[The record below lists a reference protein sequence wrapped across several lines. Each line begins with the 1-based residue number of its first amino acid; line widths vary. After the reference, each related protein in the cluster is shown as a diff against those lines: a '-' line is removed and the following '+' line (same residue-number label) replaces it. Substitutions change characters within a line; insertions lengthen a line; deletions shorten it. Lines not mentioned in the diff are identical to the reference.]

1 MCLAIGDLLRE
12 MRIGPGQRGFSELD
26 LDLPNVAAAP
36 SAAVNADRDTS
47 TIFMN
52 VVCGKLS
59 STSRSS
65 RSGTCSLSLPVK
77 RTATHSRYV
86 APAISGTMNEFSTY
100 AMDPAFLKAGNPSSP
115 TACPTEQLLAT
126 ETVCVRIPVCS
137 QLKDLRKVRTS
148 SLDQIPTFYDPDAE
162 RTLDLR
168 RLRQQ
173 QQYLD
178 MTLRQLLE
186 LLDSYDHNVRVPV
199 PTDLGSL
206 DLPPNNS
213 LYLQIQAGAEKVT
226 QNLLR
231 VGDSIDRLAAIY
243 TPYTPFCL
251 PLDLTSSWMG
261 FDLSS
266 LYPDVQPISFPMPPS
281 DAPSHA
287 SMWNLEQILGTNPC
301 IDPALLNGGE
311 ELRPES
317 QEAQTA
323 PVVTAHLLVE
333 APNAAPPGAQHA
345 IEPPFVE
352 RERKNLNGYIRNE
365 MLRFMG
371 IAYDRNIRNMYQ
383 AKQFTTLA
391 ENVAYGSRAPG
402 ALTPALQSMRPCW
415 EDIKGPWNAAL
426 GVLFVKHFMGEYPEF
441 RHRPGYVEA
450 SFHRRLAAHKKG
462 NPEVLQ
468 RGGAKAP
475 AKAEHEA
482 TGCGG
487 AGTRVRR
494 RLTNPRATSME
505 LLGEEV
511 QSVGVPR
518 KHEATGGGG
527 AGTRVRRRQL
537 NPRAT
542 SMELLGEEVQS
553 GGRLVANSQGVAKH
567 PVLLKRDMHRTELA
581 CRASMRRPGAA
592 AREHG

>member
-1 MCLAIGDLLRE
+1 MQASSPSAHSAFTSHQGSRHDSLQPQHGGADTSKPAHLRE
-12 MRIGPGQRGFSELD
+12 ELKKLVKSGSKYPVPIGRFERSPSGGFNLRRMLRYHFGWTMESFEKMEVSSVHGLTLPTRSCSVQAYVSRKFGLDEYEDFWPMRIGPGQRGFSELD

-126 ETVCVRIPVCS
+126 ETVRVRIPVCS

-352 RERKNLNGYIRNE
+352 RERKSLNGYIRNE
-365 MLRFMG
+365 ML
-371 IAYDRNIRNMYQ
+371 
-383 AKQFTTLA
+383 
-391 ENVAYGSRAPG
+391 
-402 ALTPALQSMRPCW
+402 
-415 EDIKGPWNAAL
+415 
-426 GVLFVKHFMGEYPEF
+426 
-441 RHRPGYVEA
+441 
-450 SFHRRLAAHKKG
+450 
-462 NPEVLQ
+462 
-468 RGGAKAP
+468 
-475 AKAEHEA
+475 
-482 TGCGG
+482 
-487 AGTRVRR
+487 
-494 RLTNPRATSME
+494 
-505 LLGEEV
+505 
-511 QSVGVPR
+511 
-518 KHEATGGGG
+518 
-527 AGTRVRRRQL
+527 
-537 NPRAT
+537 
-542 SMELLGEEVQS
+542 
-553 GGRLVANSQGVAKH
+553 
-567 PVLLKRDMHRTELA
+567 
-581 CRASMRRPGAA
+581 
-592 AREHG
+592 